1 MVNTV
6 KTRNGLD
13 IPMSGTPDPR
23 ISAGKTVRTVAV
35 LGRDYVGLKPR
46 MSVHSGDRVYHG
58 DTLFVDKRD
67 PDVPYTSPGSGTIS
81 AVNRG
86 ARRTLLSVVIDLDTD
101 EVSAPSVPDL
111 AGVDVDKFDDQ
122 KARAMLISSGL
133 WPAFRTRPYN
143 KVPQSDSSPRSIFVT
158 AMDTN
163 PLAANPAT
171 VILGKEKYFAAGL
184 RVIAKLTEG
193 TVFVC
198 TGSDWAG
205 PVIDNDKIQHSIF
218 SGPHPAGLAGTH
230 IHHLD
235 PVGADRTV
243 WHIGYQE
250 VIAIGIFFTDGRVT
264 TERIVAISGSGVK
277 KPRLVATRLGANI
290 DELLAGEL
298 NQDGAVTA
306 APRVVSG
313 SVLDGRTAT
322 GAEAFLGRYHY
333 QVSVVPD
340 RGKRRLFG
348 WFGPINR
355 NYTFTGLFK
364 RRQPGGSTTFSSASH
379 GRPTAMMPID
389 AFEKIIPMDIV
400 PSPLLRA
407 LLIGDTDQ
415 AQALGCLELAPED
428 LALCSFVC
436 PGKNNYGAV
445 LQANL
450 EQIEREG

>member
-1 MVNTV
+1 MAKTVN
-6 KTRNGLD
+6 TRNGLD
-13 IPMSGTPDPR
+13 IPMSGAPDQK
-23 ISAGKTVRTVAV
+23 IDSGKTVRTVAV
-35 LGRDYVGLKPR
+35 LGSDYIGLKPR
-46 MSVHSGDRVYHG
+46 MSVQAGDRVHHG
-58 DTLFVDKRD
+58 ETLFVDKRD
-67 PDVPYTSPGSGTIS
+67 PDVPYTSPGSGTVS

-86 ARRTLLSVVIDLDTD
+86 ARRALLSVVINLDDD
-101 EVSAPSVPDL
+101 EVSAPDVPDL
-111 AGVDVDKFDDQ
+111 AAADIDKFDHE
-122 KARAMLISSGL
+122 KMCAVLISSGL
-133 WPAFRTRPYN
+133 WPAFRTRPYS

-171 VILGKEKYFAAGL
+171 VVLGKEKYFAAGL
-184 RVIAKLTEG
+184 QAISKLTEG

-205 PVIDNDKIQHSIF
+205 PAIDNDKIRHVIF
-218 SGPHPAGLAGTH
+218 PGPHPAGLVGTH

-243 WHIGYQE
+243 WHIGYQD
-250 VIAIGIFFTDGRVT
+250 VLSMGILFTDGRIS
-264 TERIVAISGSGVK
+264 TERTVAISGSGVE

-298 NQDGAVTA
+298 NQDGAVST

-313 SVLDGRTAT
+313 SLLDGRTAT
-322 GAEAFLGRYHY
+322 GAEAFLGRYHN

-348 WFGPINR
+348 WFGPTNR
-355 NYTFTGLFK
+355 DYTFTGLFK

-389 AFEKIIPMDIV
+389 AFEKIIPMDVV
-400 PSPLLRA
+400 PTPLLRA
-407 LLIGDTDQ
+407 LLIKDTDQ

-436 PGKNNYGAV
+436 PGKNEYGAV

-450 EQIEREG
+450 DQIEREG